1 MSVSEPTR
9 RAYDPAITD
18 AMGDAGHPLSVESD
32 GVRWTFGFPT
42 QAAKD
47 RLEKLVFGEEKRIVL
62 AQEDILTPAKFE
74 ARVDRLAA
82 QSNERQFATGGPLW
96 LKHAVGPGGMVLW
109 VQSLLM
115 EHHPRVTKEEAVKLI
130 GENRHEVK
138 LTLSVIVPPFFA
150 WALGLAD
157 QMAGRLEAGGV
168 SQASEVRE
176 RLAAVRAALPA
187 LLAHLTPTA

>member
-1 MSVSEPTR
+1 MSVSESTR

-18 AMGDAGHPLSVESD
+18 AIGDAGHPLSVES
-32 GVRWTFGFPT
+32 GGGRWTFGFPT

-62 AQEDILTPAKFE
+62 AQESILPPAKFE
-74 ARVDRLAA
+74 ARVDKLAV
-82 QSNERQFATGGPLW
+82 QSEERQFATGGVLW

-115 EHHPRVTKEEAVKLI
+115 EHHPQVTKAEVAKLLT
-130 GENRHEVK
+130 ENRHEVR
-138 LTLSVIVPPFFA
+138 LALSVIVPPFFA

-157 QMAGRLEAGGV
+157 QMAGRLEDGGV
-168 SQASEVRE
+168 SEAVEVRAK
-176 RLAAVRAALPA
+176 LGAVRAALPA
-187 LLAHLTPTA
+187 LLAHLTPTE